1 MTATSLMYRRAVSTD
16 NTASSWTV
24 KIPTATEP
32 SFSPTSC
39 IGPVWWLRDPNLDI
53 GVSGKVPKF
62 LNIVPY
68 GTTTNNQTFSVR
80 VWGWNRM
87 PLITTPLWIPTLLV
101 ELVGTLSS
109 AIDATALSTSGLGCD
124 TITATYGATDE
135 KTLGVSLIS
144 PTTDIGQASALVHL
158 RGAEYIEFAFNTGA
172 SAVSM
177 NALWRCMDQD

>member
-1 MTATSLMYRRAVSTD
+1 MLMYRKAVSTD
-16 NTASSWTV
+16 DASNSWTV
-24 KIPTATEP
+24 KIPTSTQP
-32 SFSPTSC
+32 SFSTTTPV
-39 IGPVWWLRDPNLDI
+39 GPVWWLRDPNLGI
-53 GVSGKVPKF
+53 AMNHQAPKF

-68 GTTTNNQTFSVR
+68 GTDTNNQTFSVR

-87 PLITTPLWIPTLLV
+87 GLITTPLWVPTLLV
-101 ELVGTLSS
+101 ELVGTLSN
-109 AIDATALSTSGLGCD
+109 AIDCTALATGAYGCD

-158 RGAEYIEFAFNTGA
+158 RGAEYIEFAFKSGA